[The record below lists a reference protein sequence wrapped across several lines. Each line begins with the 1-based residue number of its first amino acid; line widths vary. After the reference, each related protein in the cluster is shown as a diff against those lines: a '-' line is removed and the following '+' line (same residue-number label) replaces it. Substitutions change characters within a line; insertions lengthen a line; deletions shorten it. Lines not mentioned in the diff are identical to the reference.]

1 MLFQLLLNFI
11 VFIIKCIV
19 WVLFVLAAIP
29 FGIYMLMNEWFPIF
43 THDGGF
49 LFWSILSVLS
59 VIGFIVLWKPILW
72 IVGILQALGIGMD
85 Q

>member
-1 MLFQLLLNFI
+1 MLFQLLLDII

-43 THDGGF
+43 THNGGF
-49 LFWSILSVLS
+49 WF
-59 VIGFIVLWKPILW
+59 
-72 IVGILQALGIGMD
+72 
-85 Q
+85 